1 MPRTR
6 TFLAVDTGDAIRK
19 HAVALQKQLGRTIP
33 DGVNW
38 TDPGG
43 MHVTLLF
50 LGEVDDREVVQV
62 CRAVKDV
69 ATREPAFSLAVS
81 GVGAFP
87 NPRRPKVVWG
97 GVTEG
102 ADALQRLH
110 AALEERMLDLG
121 CYRKEDRAYTPHL
134 TLGRIT
140 DDAAGFALVAELPK
154 LADWD
159 GGRVSVNEV
168 RVYTSELRRTGPEY
182 AVIARSALTGEPT

>member
-6 TFLAVDTGDAIRK
+6 TFLAVDVGDAIRK
-19 HAVALQKQLGRTIP
+19 QAVALQKQLTKSAP

-38 TDPGG
+38 TEPGG

-50 LGEVDDREVVQV
+50 LGEVDDRDVVQV

-97 GVTEG
+97 GITDG
-102 ADALQRLH
+102 ADALQKLY

-121 CYRKEDRAYTPHL
+121 CYRTEDRAYTPHL
-134 TLGRIT
+134 TLGRVT
-140 DDAAGFALVAELPK
+140 DDAAGFALAAELPK
-154 LADWD
+154 LAEWD
-159 GGRVSVNEV
+159 GGRVAVNEV
-168 RVYTSELRRTGPEY
+168 RVYSSELRRTGPEY
-182 AVIARSALTGEPT
+182 TVLARSPLTGE

>member
-6 TFLAVDTGDAIRK
+6 TFIAIDTGDAIRK
-19 HAVALQKQLGRTIP
+19 QAVALQKQLGKLAP

-38 TDPGG
+38 TEPTG

-62 CRAVKDV
+62 CRAVSAV
-69 ATREPAFSLAVS
+69 AKREPAFPLAVS

-97 GVTEG
+97 GVTDG
-102 ADALQRLH
+102 ADDLKRLQ
-110 AALEERMLDLG
+110 AALEAAMLDLG

-134 TLGRIT
+134 TLGRVT
-140 DDAAGFALVAELPK
+140 DDAAAFALAAEVPK
-154 LADWD
+154 LAAWD
-159 GGRVSVNEV
+159 GGRAAVNEV
-168 RVYTSELRRTGPEY
+168 RVYTSELKRAGPEY
-182 AVIARSALTGEPT
+182 TVIARAALTGG